1 MGKGYFF
8 LLTTLPG
15 RGWNMVGTKKWGFF
29 FGPKNPDFGPKIRFF
44 VWDRVFGKMA
54 LVTLGVGSVLAP
66 SDLFLS
72 ISNEAFLQYF
82 VTLWQDSPF
91 KHLFRIT
98 SLQHPLRTS
107 GCFQTLNSYL
117 KEFLEDPQS
126 FPVDRVIQGGLNIY
140 PSKYF
145 TLQVPP
151 SAWLHLHLD
160 LLPPSSSDSFRSL
173 NFSNIFQDHQERLVF
188 QHLEM
193 TSLWRKFHVW
203 AASGHVLCDLR
214 CVI

>member
-1 MGKGYFF
+1 MVHSAREKLGKLYISQIIHFCGQ
-8 LLTTLPG
+8 
-15 RGWNMVGTKKWGFF
+15 
-29 FGPKNPDFGPKIRFF
+29 
-44 VWDRVFGKMA
+44 A
-54 LVTLGVGSVLAP
+54 H
-66 SDLFLS
+66 FLS

-82 VTLWQDSPF
+82 VTLWQDT
-91 KHLFRIT
+91 LFLNLFDIT

-151 SAWLHLHLD
+151 SDWLHLHLD
-160 LLPPSSSDSFRSL
+160 LLPPSSSHSFRSH
-173 NFSNIFQDHQERLVF
+173 NFSNVFQDHQERLGF
-188 QHLEM
+188 LHLEM

-203 AASGHVLCDLR
+203 AAAGQLLCDLR
-214 CVI
+214 CVIWDLGFVIVSYVTMTQLIATRNARRTAPQ